1 MASILE
7 LFPEKLINKLSEI
20 CDNFDI
26 PDNNLRADKMIKVLN
41 KYGFEE
47 VGCGT
52 NRIVVHETDDEEF
65 VYKIALDSAGIKD
78 NNMEYDLSFEL
89 PGLVV
94 KNYESTGLISKAQ
107 FVYTFNSNDIDTYY
121 TDVMDKLDIIKQKY
135 LLFDVGPRSYK
146 NWGYTTDGYGNIE
159 DILLLDYAYLVKMS
173 DISIKRCRKCGCT
186 LAYQDDLS
194 GLICNDCGTEYSFA
208 QAIGTNM
215 ASSTASLFGLSDE
228 TEKPLDEIDIDNET
242 TLSTEGL

>member
-7 LFPEKLINKLSEI
+7 LFPEKLIDRLSEI

-26 PDNNLRADKMIKVLN
+26 PDNNERADKMIKVLK
-41 KYGFEE
+41 KYGFKE

-52 NRIVVHETDDEEF
+52 NRIVVREIDNEEF
-65 VYKIALDSAGIKD
+65 VYKIALDSAGIND

-107 FVYTFNSNDIDTYY
+107 YVYTFNSNDIDTYY
-121 TDVMDKLDIIKQKY
+121 TDVMDKLNIIKQKY

-146 NWGYTTDGYGNIE
+146 NWGYTTDVHGDVE

-173 DISIKRCRKCGCT
+173 DISIKRCRKCGCS
-186 LAYQDDLS
+186 LAYKDDLS
-194 GLICNDCGTEYSFA
+194 GLICSDCGTEYSFA
-208 QAIGTNM
+208 QAIGNRV
-215 ASSTASLFGLSDE
+215 ASSTAALFGLSDE
-228 TEKPLDEIDIDNET
+228 SEAPLNKIEIDDET

>member
-7 LFPEKLINKLSEI
+7 LFPEKLINKLSDI
-20 CDNFDI
+20 CDNIDI
-26 PDNNLRADKMIKVLN
+26 PDNNFRADKMIKALK

-52 NRIVVHETDDEEF
+52 NRIVVREIDNEEF
-65 VYKIALDSAGIKD
+65 VYKIALDGMGIND

-94 KNYESTGLISKAQ
+94 KNYETTGLISKAQ
-107 FVYTFNSNDIDTYY
+107 FVYTFNSEDIDTYY
-121 TDVMDKLDIIKQKY
+121 NDVMDKLNIIKQKY

-146 NWGYTTDGYGNIE
+146 NWGYTTDAYGNVE

-173 DISIKRCRKCGCT
+173 DISIKRCRKCGCS
-186 LAYQDDLS
+186 LSYKDDLS

-208 QAIGTNM
+208 QAIGSRM
-215 ASSTASLFGLSDE
+215 VSSTAALFGLNDE
-228 TEKPLDEIDIDNET
+228 EEKPLNEIDIDDET
-242 TLSTEGL
+242 TLNTEGI